1 MRWKMGRLSFLQED
15 LEVLRGRGRL
25 RELKWIASRLSNR
38 VRVEGKE
45 VLLFCSNDYLGI
57 SQALLLKEEASRA
70 IEEWGVGAPSSRSIA
85 GSLLIHKELEE
96 RLAEFKGTEA
106 ALLFPTGYMANIA
119 ILTSLVAEG
128 DLILSDQYNHASIID
143 GSRLSR
149 AEVWVYKHRDMDH
162 LEDLL
167 KRSKHRRKL
176 IVTDGVFSMEGDIA
190 PLRELRELSDR
201 YGAFLVVDDA
211 HATGVLGK
219 EGRGTAEYFGL
230 LGQVEV
236 QMGTMGK
243 ALGVMGAF
251 VAGERILIDYL
262 INKARTFMYTTSLP
276 PPLVGIL
283 LGALRILREEGWR
296 RERLWENTRMFRE
309 GVKRLG
315 FEVLGDTPIV
325 PLVIG
330 DDNLTMEFSRR
341 LLEKGVYVQG
351 IRPPTVPE
359 GTSRLRF
366 SISALHTEQDIRYAL
381 GALEEV
387 GRELGVL

>member
-1 MRWKMGRLSFLQED
+1 MGRLSFLEEE
-15 LEVLRGRGRL
+15 LKGLKELGRL
-25 RELKWIASRLSNR
+25 RELKWIGSRLSNR
-38 VRVEGKE
+38 VKVGGRE
-45 VLLFCSNDYLGI
+45 VFLFCSNDYLGI
-57 SQALLLKEEASRA
+57 SQALSLKEEALRA

-85 GSLLIHKELEE
+85 GSLLIHKQLEE
-96 RLAEFKGTEA
+96 ELAKFKGAEA

-119 ILTSLVAEG
+119 ILTSLVGEG

-149 AEVWVYKHRDMDH
+149 AEVWVYRHRDMDH

-167 KRSKHRRKL
+167 KRSRHRRKL

-190 PLRELRELSDR
+190 PLKELRELSDR

-211 HATGVLGK
+211 HATGVLGQ
-219 EGRGTAEYFGL
+219 EGRGTPEHFGL

-251 VAGERILIDYL
+251 VAGEKVLIDYL

-283 LGALRILREEGWR
+283 FGALRILKEEKWR
-296 RERLWENTRMFRE
+296 REKLWQNTRMFRE
-309 GVKRLG
+309 GLKRLG
-315 FEVLGDTPIV
+315 FDVLGDTPIV
-325 PLVIG
+325 PIIIG
-330 DDNLTMEFSRR
+330 DEKLTMEFSRR
-341 LLEKGVYVQG
+341 LLEEGVYVQG

-366 SISALHTEQDIRYAL
+366 SISALHTEEDIRYAL

-387 GRELGVL
+387 GRELGFL